1 MGNFFAKL
9 LPSPTLPTERV
20 DRVLDQQSD
29 QVSQPDAVSE
39 SIEDQAAQLD
49 TISEDVEGQDTQ
61 SDGVSEGVGDQA
73 IQHDTFSEGIE
84 EGKAVYHPGGFH
96 PVYIGDVYNDRYKVL
111 NKIGYGQYSTVW
123 LVKDL
128 QAR

>member
-9 LPSPTLPTERV
+9 LPFPTLPTDQA
-20 DRVLDQQSD
+20 DRVPNQ
-29 QVSQPDAVSE
+29 QPD
-39 SIEDQAAQLD
+39 QATQLD
-49 TISEDVEGQDTQ
+49 TISEDVEEQGTQ
-61 SDGVSEGVGDQA
+61 SDMVLGGVEDRAV
-73 IQHDTFSEGIE
+73 QHDTVSKGIE
-84 EGKAVYHPGGFH
+84 EGKAAYRLGGFH
-96 PVYIGDVYNDRYKVL
+96 PVYIGDIFNNRYKVL

>member
-9 LPSPTLPTERV
+9 LPSPTLPTDQA
-20 DRVLDQQSD
+20 DRAPDQQ
-29 QVSQPDAVSE
+29 P
-39 SIEDQAAQLD
+39 DQAPQID
-49 TISEDVEGQDTQ
+49 TISEDAEDEGTQ
-61 SDGVSEGVGDQA
+61 PDSVSGDAEDQA
-73 IQHDTFSEGIE
+73 VQRDAVSEGIE
-84 EGKAVYHPGGFH
+84 EGKAAYQPGGFH
-96 PVYIGDVYNDRYKVL
+96 PVYIGDIFNDRYKVL

>member
-9 LPSPTLPTERV
+9 LPFPTLPTDQA
-20 DRVLDQQSD
+20 DRVPDQQPD
-29 QVSQPDAVSE
+29 QAPQPNTVSE
-39 SIEDQAAQLD
+39 GIEDQATQLD
-49 TISEDVEGQDTQ
+49 TISEYVEEQGTQ
-61 SDGVSEGVGDQA
+61 SDTVLGGVEDRA
-73 IQHDTFSEGIE
+73 LQHDTVSEGIE
-84 EGKAVYHPGGFH
+84 EGKAAYRLGGFH
-96 PVYIGDVYNDRYKVL
+96 PVYIGDIFNNRYKVL